1 MLEAKLVATWDKT
14 ASLESQQKKD
24 EESDK
29 QRKKIES
36 MEIALN
42 EEKEKRQ
49 EAEKT
54 TQELRRNY
62 WQQKL
67 RLRRQLHGHWLSFE
81 SLKNMRMSLPKAP
94 RVLTDSDSK
103 TARRP

>member
-62 WQQKL
+62 WQ
-67 RLRRQLHGHWLSFE
+67 
-81 SLKNMRMSLPKAP
+81 
-94 RVLTDSDSK
+94 
-103 TARRP
+103 